1 MAEEN
6 LKQKTLS
13 GFFWRF
19 AERCGAQGVGFI
31 VSLVLARLIVPK
43 MFGVVA
49 LITVFT
55 NILQVFVDSGLGSAL
70 IQKKDADDLDF
81 SSVFYFNFSICALL
95 YTCMFF
101 FAPFID
107 KVAYAGKYDNLT
119 SYIRVLSL
127 VLVISG
133 VKNIQQAYVSRK
145 MIFKRFFFAT
155 LGGTIMAAIVGIS
168 LAFYLPPEYR
178 VWAIIAQNLTNK
190 TIDTIVL
197 WFTVKWRPKLMFSF
211 SRLKGL
217 WSYGWKLLCSALIEV
232 GYNNIR
238 QLLIGSLYTSSD
250 LAFYNRGKQFPEI
263 VITNINTSIDSVLFP
278 AMSKEQDDKKR
289 VKAMTRRS
297 IKISS
302 FIIWPMMM
310 GLVAVAEPLIKL
322 IIGTNWLDS
331 VLFLRIFCV
340 TFAFWPIHTA
350 NLNAIRSLGRSDI
363 FLILEI
369 LKKVVGVTLLLSTI
383 FISVEAMAYSLFV
396 SSVCSQIINTYPN
409 KKLLNYS
416 YLEQLKDIAPCVLI
430 SVFMAAVVYLIGLIN
445 INYIVLLAIQIVAGA
460 TIYFGFSALFRIDS
474 LNYSIELIKKLYN
487 KRIKHN

>member
-1 MAEEN
+1 MDNGN

-19 AERCGAQGVGFI
+19 AERCGAQGVSFI

-81 SSVFYFNFSICALL
+81 SSVFYFNFGMCTLL
-95 YTCMFF
+95 YVGMFF
-101 FAPFID
+101 AAPFID

-168 LAFYLPPEYR
+168 LAFYLPPKYR

-250 LAFYNRGKQFPEI
+250 LAFYNRGKQFPEVI
-263 VITNINTSIDSVLFP
+263 VSNINTSIDSVLFP
-278 AMSKEQDDKKR
+278 AMSKEQNDK
-289 VKAMTRRS
+289 VKIKTMTRRS

-302 FIIWPMMM
+302 FILWPIMM
-310 GLVAVAEPLIKL
+310 GLAAVAEPMITL
-322 IIGTNWLDS
+322 IIGVKWLKS
-331 VLFLRIFCV
+331 VLFLRIFCIS
-340 TFAFWPIHTA
+340 FAFYPIHTA
-350 NLNAIRSLGRSDI
+350 NLNSIKALGRSDI
-363 FLILEI
+363 FLKLEI

-383 FISVEAMAYSLFV
+383 FISVEAMAYSLLV

-445 INYIVLLAIQIVAGA
+445 INYIVLLFIQILVG
-460 TIYFGFSALFRIDS
+460 IIVYLGLSVLFKIDS
-474 LNYSIELIKKLYN
+474 LNYIKDIIN
-487 KRIKHN
+487 KFYKTKIKHS

>member
-1 MAEEN
+1 MSDSN
-6 LKQKTLS
+6 LKSKTLS

-81 SSVFYFNFSICALL
+81 SSVFYFNFGMCTLL
-95 YTCMFF
+95 YVGMFF
-101 FAPFID
+101 AAPFID

-217 WSYGWKLLCSALIEV
+217 WTYGWKLLCSALIEV

-263 VITNINTSIDSVLFP
+263 IIANINTSIDSVLFP
-278 AMSKEQDDKKR
+278 AMSKEHKAR

-322 IIGTNWLDS
+322 IIGANWLDS

-350 NLNAIRSLGRSDI
+350 NLNSIKALGRSDI
-363 FLILEI
+363 FLKLEI